1 MNRLRDYGGFIGW
14 FAGLGYIVLWPV
26 TGAYSA
32 QPLELP
38 PGLHLLGFLSAV
50 FVTARLVVHIIRR
63 TRRAT
68 GKGASLQHDPAAIAP
83 PMVRKPQ
90 PMRRVIKPRK
100 EFGLRGV
107 QR

>member
-32 QPLELP
+32 HPLELP

-50 FVTARLVVHIIRR
+50 FVTARLLMHAIRR
-63 TRRAT
+63 TRRAA
-68 GKGASLQHDPAAIAP
+68 GKVAGLQVNPAAVAP
-83 PMVRKPQ
+83 PVERKPQ
-90 PMRRVIKPRK
+90 PVRRVVKPRK